1 MRTAELRMK
10 EETAIARREKNTVKV
25 LTATIQDLSPNII
38 EPGELIYLN
47 IQSVTFS
54 SNSKQSMTFMAL
66 CQILLIKSDLKNQA
80 IYKLLGSFS

>member
-54 SNSKQSMTFMAL
+54 SNSKQSMTF
-66 CQILLIKSDLKNQA
+66 
-80 IYKLLGSFS
+80 

>member
-54 SNSKQSMTFMAL
+54 SNSKQSMTF
-66 CQILLIKSDLKNQA
+66 I
-80 IYKLLGSFS
+80 

>member
-54 SNSKQSMTFMAL
+54 SNSKQSMTFI
-66 CQILLIKSDLKNQA
+66 ILSLSLIH
-80 IYKLLGSFS
+80 I

>member
-38 EPGELIYLN
+38 EPRIL
-47 IQSVTFS
+47 SK
-54 SNSKQSMTFMAL
+54 SN
-66 CQILLIKSDLKNQA
+66 
-80 IYKLLGSFS
+80 

>member
-54 SNSKQSMTFMAL
+54 SNSKQSMTF
-66 CQILLIKSDLKNQA
+66 IETVK
-80 IYKLLGSFS
+80 